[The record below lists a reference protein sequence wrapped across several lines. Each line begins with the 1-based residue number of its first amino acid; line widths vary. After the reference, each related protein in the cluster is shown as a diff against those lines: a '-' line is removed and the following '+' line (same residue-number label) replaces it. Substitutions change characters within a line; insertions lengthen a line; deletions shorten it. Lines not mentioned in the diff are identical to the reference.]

1 MLSLKQAFAYQNY
14 LKELWESANRYLQ
27 SQRNVTVTTVKH
39 LRTKSY
45 AEAEDEVEVNP
56 KDSTIDV
63 TVDKMVRFLEDTTE
77 EISKLSNAI
86 NIAKTKSD
94 SSLDTMIS
102 VNCYKRKVLDT
113 LSYMANIRPTSS
125 KGRATDYRFN
135 NDGDQ
140 VSYNYPTETST
151 VIDFDRNDIRKKV
164 SGLRKEV
171 ETISEEIDHVML
183 DTKVDYE
190 PKYDYMLGFEDVL
203 EQFE

>member
-14 LKELWESANRYLQ
+14 LKELWGQANGYLQ
-27 SQRNVTVTTVKH
+27 SKRNVTVTTVKH

-45 AEAEDEVEVNP
+45 AEAEDEIEVNP

-63 TVDKMVRFLEDTTE
+63 TVDKMVRFLEGITE

-102 VNCYKRKVLDT
+102 VNSYKRKVLDT

-125 KGRATDYRFN
+125 KGRSTDYRFN

-140 VSYNYPTETST
+140 VAYNYPTETST

-164 SGLRKEV
+164 SALRKEV
-171 ETISEEIDHVML
+171 DTISEEIDHLMI
-183 DTKVDYE
+183 DTQVDYE